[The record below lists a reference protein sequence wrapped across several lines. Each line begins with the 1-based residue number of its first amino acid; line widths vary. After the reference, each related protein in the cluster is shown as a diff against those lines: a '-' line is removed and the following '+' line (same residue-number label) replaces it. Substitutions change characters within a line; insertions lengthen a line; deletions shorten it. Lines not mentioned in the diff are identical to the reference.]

1 MTATFIPNIYPPMPA
16 GASRG
21 TCDPEWRGILRQIYT
36 GDSEAAASLYGHYH
50 GGIREALRR
59 RTGCEDVAEA
69 VFDVLIAAIR
79 RVRCC
84 DLKTRQE
91 FEQAIDDLARD
102 EALIMRGRGV
112 YSELLPEIALHR
124 KGELLNTV
132 LTRLSSLERQ
142 IVLSAYLLHQSDAE
156 LSASLNV
163 PLKMVESARLKA
175 RTLYISIHPVGC
187 RLPC

>member
-1 MTATFIPNIYPPMPA
+1 MPA
-16 GASRG
+16 GILRE
-21 TCDPEWRGILRQIYT
+21 TCDPDWRNILRHIYS
-36 GDSEAAASLYGHYH
+36 GDSEAAASLYSQYH
-50 GGIREALRR
+50 GGIRETLRR

-91 FEQAIDDLARD
+91 FEQAIDDLVRD
-102 EALIMRGRGV
+102 EALIMRGRAV

-142 IVLSAYLLHQSDAE
+142 IVLSAYLLQRSDAE
-156 LSASLNV
+156 LASSLNV
-163 PLKMVESARLKA
+163 PLQTIERARLKA
-175 RTLYISIHPVGC
+175 RTLYVSIHPVG
-187 RLPC
+187 RPRPC